1 MAVCPAGHTS
11 ADDDFCDVCGL
22 LIGPMSQAQPS
33 PDPWGPARRAPGG
46 APDGG
51 GPGGG
56 VPGGSP
62 AQPNGGRAPSSGGP
76 GGGACPN
83 CGTARTGKFCEGCGL
98 DFATGRLPGGTLFGP
113 VSAAPPAG
121 QPAPRPQPGPAPTLF
136 SGPGPVMP
144 PLARPDLAPAPSQ
157 SSPPAAPARPDLPP
171 TAVMPAA
178 QPSSAPSSPGP
189 SGPPSGS
196 GAPAS
201 AGSWTALVWA
211 DRGYYDSVRA
221 ASGPDADLIDFPV
234 YCAERQFRLSGT
246 EMRIGRHSASRGLNP
261 EIDLT
266 GPPADPGVSRLHA
279 VLIPVPG
286 GDWAV
291 LDPGSAN
298 GTQVNG
304 ADIPVG
310 EKILLRDG
318 DRINVGAWTAITL
331 HRA

>member
-22 LIGPMSQAQPS
+22 LIGPMSQALPS
-33 PDPWGPARRAPGG
+33 PDPWGPARPAPSA

-56 VPGGSP
+56 
-62 AQPNGGRAPSSGGP
+62 AQPDAR
-76 GGGACPN
+76 ACPN

-98 DFATGRLPGGTLFGP
+98 DFATGRLPGGTLFGQ
-113 VSAAPPAG
+113 ANPAS
-121 QPAPRPQPGPAPTLF
+121 QQPGPSPTLV
-136 SGPGPVMP
+136 SRPGPVLP
-144 PLARPDLAPAPSQ
+144 PAVAPDPAPAAPQSPS
-157 SSPPAAPARPDLPP
+157 PAAPAQPQVLPP
-171 TAVMPAA
+171 TAVMPVEAPPAPAPPSTA
-178 QPSSAPSSPGP
+178 QPGGSASTPSAP
-189 SGPPSGS
+189 
-196 GAPAS
+196 
-201 AGSWTALVWA
+201 AGNWTALVWA

-221 ASGPDADLIDFPV
+221 ASGPDADHIDFPV
-234 YCAERQFRLSGT
+234 YCAERQFRLSGA

-266 GPPADPGVSRLHA
+266 GPPTDPGVSRLHA
-279 VLIPVPG
+279 VLIPLPG

-310 EKILLRDG
+310 EKVPLGDG
-318 DRINVGAWTAITL
+318 DRINVGAWTAITVR
-331 HRA
+331 RA

>member
-33 PDPWGPARRAPGG
+33 PDPWGPARPASGAAPGSA
-46 APDGG
+46 APQGDAPAAS

-56 VPGGSP
+56 AHPDASAHPDAV
-62 AQPNGGRAPSSGGP
+62 
-76 GGGACPN
+76 ACPN

-98 DFATGRLPGGTLFGP
+98 DFTTGRLPGGTLFGQ
-113 VSAAPPAG
+113 ANPASG
-121 QPAPRPQPGPAPTLF
+121 QPGPNPTVI
-136 SGPGPVMP
+136 SQPGPVLP
-144 PLARPDLAPAPSQ
+144 PTEVRPVAAPE
-157 SSPPAAPARPDLPP
+157 PAAPR
-171 TAVMPAA
+171 PAA
-178 QPSSAPSSPGP
+178 QPSIAQPPPGEWPAPLPPDPSAASAPAWPPSGP
-189 SGPPSGS
+189 SGPS
-196 GAPAS
+196 S
-201 AGSWTALVWA
+201 AAVASWTALVWA

-221 ASGPDADLIDFPV
+221 VSGPDADHIDFPV
-234 YCAERQFRLSGT
+234 YCAERQFRLSGA

-279 VLIPVPG
+279 VLIPLPG

-310 EKILLRDG
+310 EKVPLRDG
-318 DRINVGAWTAITL
+318 DRINVGAWTAITV
-331 HRA
+331 RRS